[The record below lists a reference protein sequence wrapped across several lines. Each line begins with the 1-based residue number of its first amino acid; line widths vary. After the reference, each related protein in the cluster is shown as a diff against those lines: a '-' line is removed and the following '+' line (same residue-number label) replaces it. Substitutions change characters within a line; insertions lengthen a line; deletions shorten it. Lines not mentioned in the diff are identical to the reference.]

1 MNKKKELAKNTIIIF
16 LGKVC
21 TQLISFFL
29 LPLYTG
35 YLSTKQ
41 YGTVDLIQTYVRL
54 LVPLITIELEM
65 GVFRFL
71 IDARGREKDTK
82 EVMTNNFTILF
93 LSLFLF
99 SIVYLVVTQFVKIDY
114 RFLILF
120 DVFICTITGNLLQVA
135 RGFGKTLDYSIACII
150 TGVTTVLLNILLIV
164 FMGMR
169 VPGMVISMA
178 VANGFGAL
186 YLFIKLKMYKYFK
199 RELVDKLLIKKMV
212 KYSAP
217 LVPNSLSWW
226 IVSVSDR
233 SIVSAILGTA
243 ANGIY
248 AVSNK
253 FPTLL
258 SSIFAIFNMSWC
270 ESATLHI
277 DSSDRDEFFSDIC
290 NTIVKLFTSL
300 GVGLIA
306 CMPFVFPILI
316 NAKYDAAYI
325 YIPILT
331 LGVVFNVGVS
341 LYSSIYIAK
350 KMTKQVASTSVMGA
364 IINIVVNVL
373 LIKYIG
379 LYAAA
384 FSTMIAY
391 FIMMVY
397 RHFDLKKYLN
407 IKYEKGLFVKIISI
421 FTFTLILYYQR
432 NMYLDIL
439 NLFVVVIY
447 SIVINKEFLLG
458 AYKTVFE
465 RLKLKK

>member
-35 YLSTKQ
+35 YLSAKQ

-99 SIVYLVVTQFVKIDY
+99 SVVYLVVTQFVKIDY

-164 FMGMR
+164 FMGLR

-364 IINIVVNVL
+364 ITNIVVNVL

>member
-99 SIVYLVVTQFVKIDY
+99 SVVYLVVTQFVKIDY

-212 KYSAP
+212 KYSVP

>member
-99 SIVYLVVTQFVKIDY
+99 SVVYLVVTQFVKIDY

-364 IINIVVNVL
+364 ITNIVVNVL

>member
-99 SIVYLVVTQFVKIDY
+99 SVVYLVVTQFVKIDY

>member
-164 FMGMR
+164 FMGLR

-364 IINIVVNVL
+364 ITNIVVNVL